1 MGRTLKINLAGIL
14 FLVVA
19 LVIFDSFKVKPT
31 NWERNYKLDYKN
43 PYDLYIF
50 NHELKNLVPD
60 QTVERVIS
68 SPYEYIEEQ
77 TDTVTYFVIKHRMY
91 DIGDSILLEEVKKG
105 NNLFVSSE
113 MFFRGFTDSLGI
125 KYLETDN
132 DYLLKKQD
140 VLRLSLMGKHR
151 NNAKFTLKQSENS
164 YAFTSADTANTTL
177 LGTQKLENGKI
188 YPNFL
193 KIKYGKGFVYIHN
206 QPQVFTNVALL
217 DSMSSA
223 EYIAQMMALIPKD
236 KPIVWFVAG
245 QSINTDVPVTDTSLS
260 VVFRYPALRAVWLI
274 VIYGLLVYIL
284 FNAKRMQ
291 RIVPVI
297 KPLRNTS
304 IEFVQTIANLY
315 FLHGDMTNIVHKKI
329 IYFLDRVRTQYHLD
343 TSKTDS
349 LFTDKLKNKSG
360 KDSATVE
367 ALVEFINKFNQK
379 QTATKADLLHL
390 NKLVEDFW
398 ATNQNNE
405 KQTANKIWKTNK

>member
-1 MGRTLKINLAGIL
+1 MGRTLKIYLAGIL

-140 VLRLSLMGKHR
+140 VLRLSLVGKHR
-151 NNAKFTLKQSENS
+151 NNAKFALKQSENS
-164 YAFTSADTANTTL
+164 YAFTSADTATTTL

-206 QPQVFTNVALL
+206 QPQVFSNVALL

-398 ATNQNNE
+398 D
-405 KQTANKIWKTNK
+405 KSK

>member
-1 MGRTLKINLAGIL
+1 MGRTLKIYLAGIL

-140 VLRLSLMGKHR
+140 VLRLSLVGKHR

-164 YAFTSADTANTTL
+164 YAFTSADTATTTL

-398 ATNQNNE
+398 D
-405 KQTANKIWKTNK
+405 KSK

>member
-1 MGRTLKINLAGIL
+1 M
-14 FLVVA
+14 
-19 LVIFDSFKVKPT
+19 
-31 NWERNYKLDYKN
+31 
-43 PYDLYIF
+43 
-50 NHELKNLVPD
+50 
-60 QTVERVIS
+60 
-68 SPYEYIEEQ
+68 
-77 TDTVTYFVIKHRMY
+77 TDA
-91 DIGDSILLEEVKKG
+91 
-105 NNLFVSSE
+105 
-113 MFFRGFTDSLGI
+113 
-125 KYLETDN
+125 
-132 DYLLKKQD
+132 
-140 VLRLSLMGKHR
+140 RL
-151 NNAKFTLKQSENS
+151 
-164 YAFTSADTANTTL
+164 
-177 LGTQKLENGKI
+177 
-188 YPNFL
+188 P
-193 KIKYGKGFVYIHN
+193 
-206 QPQVFTNVALL
+206 
-217 DSMSSA
+217 
-223 EYIAQMMALIPKD
+223 
-236 KPIVWFVAG
+236 
-245 QSINTDVPVTDTSLS
+245 

-379 QTATKADLLHL
+379 QTATKADLLLL

-398 ATNQNNE
+398 D
-405 KQTANKIWKTNK
+405 KSK

>member
-1 MGRTLKINLAGIL
+1 MGRTLKIYLAGIL

-31 NWERNYKLDYKN
+31 NWERNYMLDYKN

-164 YAFTSADTANTTL
+164 YAFTSADTATTTL

-379 QTATKADLLHL
+379 QTATKADLLLL

-398 ATNQNNE
+398 D
-405 KQTANKIWKTNK
+405 KSK

>member
-1 MGRTLKINLAGIL
+1 MGRTLKIYLAGIL

-31 NWERNYKLDYKN
+31 NWERNYMLDYKN

-105 NNLFVSSE
+105 NNLFVCSE

-140 VLRLSLMGKHR
+140 VLRLSLVGKHR
-151 NNAKFTLKQSENS
+151 NKAKFTLKQSENS

-398 ATNQNNE
+398 D
-405 KQTANKIWKTNK
+405 KSK

>member
-1 MGRTLKINLAGIL
+1 MGRTLKIYLAGIL
-14 FLVVA
+14 FLVVS

-140 VLRLSLMGKHR
+140 VLRLSLVGKHR

-164 YAFTSADTANTTL
+164 YAFTSADTATTTL

-398 ATNQNNE
+398 D
-405 KQTANKIWKTNK
+405 KSK

>member
-1 MGRTLKINLAGIL
+1 MGRTLKIYLAGIL

-140 VLRLSLMGKHR
+140 VLRLSLVGKHR
-151 NNAKFTLKQSENS
+151 NNAKFALKQSENS
-164 YAFTSADTANTTL
+164 YAFTSADTATTTL

-398 ATNQNNE
+398 D
-405 KQTANKIWKTNK
+405 KSK